1 MDIFWF
7 WLFVV
12 LLALHNG
19 EEYAFIDRMASLP
32 TRRPVRIPVRRFRIA
47 LAAVTLAGAVLPAL
61 KIAGVFLAD
70 RLLAGSAAVMLAN
83 AVFPHL
89 VATIALRRYTAG
101 VVTAVVMI
109 TPGSILILQAALRHS
124 GSRCRWLPSSGCSS
138 GQRFGRTEVVSPQA
152 NPPFPSA
159 TRPLP

>member
-83 AVFPHL
+83 TVFPHL
-89 VATIALRRYTAG
+89 VATVALRRYTAG
-101 VVTAVVMI
+101 VVTAVVVI
-109 TPGSILILQAALRHS
+109 TPGSILILQAALRAGLAPS
-124 GSRCRWLPSSGCSS
+124 EIALAALWVAVPLVAFLWLFIGTVLR
-138 GQRFGRTEVVSPQA
+138 QD
-152 NPPFPSA
+152 
-159 TRPLP
+159 

>member
-32 TRRPVRIPVRRFRIA
+32 TRRPVRIPVRRFCIA

-89 VATIALRRYTAG
+89 VATVALRRYTAG
-101 VVTAVVMI
+101 VVTAVVVI
-109 TPGSILILQAALRHS
+109 TPGSILILQAALRAGLAPS
-124 GSRCRWLPSSGCSS
+124 EIALAALWVAVPLVAFLWLFIGTALR
-138 GQRFGRTEVVSPQA
+138 QD
-152 NPPFPSA
+152 
-159 TRPLP
+159 

>member
-47 LAAVTLAGAVLPAL
+47 LAAVTIAGAVLPAL

-89 VATIALRRYTAG
+89 VATVALRRYTAG

-109 TPGSILILQAALRHS
+109 TPGSILILQAALRAGLAPS
-124 GSRCRWLPSSGCSS
+124 EIALTALWVAVPLVAFLWLFIGTALR
-138 GQRFGRTEVVSPQA
+138 QD
-152 NPPFPSA
+152 
-159 TRPLP
+159 

>member
-83 AVFPHL
+83 TVFPHL
-89 VATIALRRYTAG
+89 VATVALRRYTAG
-101 VVTAVVMI
+101 VVTAVVVI
-109 TPGSILILQAALRHS
+109 TPGSILILQAALRAGLAPS
-124 GSRCRWLPSSGCSS
+124 EIALAALWVAVPLVAFLWLFIGTALR
-138 GQRFGRTEVVSPQA
+138 QD
-152 NPPFPSA
+152 
-159 TRPLP
+159 

>member
-70 RLLAGSAAVMLAN
+70 RLFAGSAAVMLAN

-89 VATIALRRYTAG
+89 VATIALRRYNAG

-109 TPGSILILQAALRHS
+109 TPGSILILQAALRAGLTPS
-124 GSRCRWLPSSGCSS
+124 EIALAALWVAVPLVAFLWLFIGTALR
-138 GQRFGRTEVVSPQA
+138 QD
-152 NPPFPSA
+152 
-159 TRPLP
+159 

>member
-19 EEYAFIDRMASLP
+19 EEYAFIDRLASLP

-109 TPGSILILQAALRHS
+109 TPGSILILQAALRAGLAPS
-124 GSRCRWLPSSGCSS
+124 EIALAALWVAVPLVAFLWLFIGTALR
-138 GQRFGRTEVVSPQA
+138 QD
-152 NPPFPSA
+152 
-159 TRPLP
+159 